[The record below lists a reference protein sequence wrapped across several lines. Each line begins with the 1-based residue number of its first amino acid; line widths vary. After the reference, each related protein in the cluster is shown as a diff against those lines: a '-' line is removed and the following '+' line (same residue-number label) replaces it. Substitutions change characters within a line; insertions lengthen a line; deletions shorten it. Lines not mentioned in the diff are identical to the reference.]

1 MWNTIY
7 ITDKNNVELFK
18 EIATASSTNG
28 IVKQLNERIKMI
40 KELHPLY
47 KNFSKRCDV
56 ETLEVKVV
64 KNGSKSN

>member
-40 KELHPLY
+40 KESHPLY
-47 KNFSKRCDV
+47 KNFSKRFDV
-56 ETLEVKVV
+56 ETLEVKVIQ
-64 KNGSKSN
+64 NGKSN

>member
-40 KELHPLY
+40 KESHPLY
-47 KNFSKRCDV
+47 KNFSKSCDV
-56 ETLEVKVV
+56 ETLEVKII
-64 KNGSKSN
+64 KN